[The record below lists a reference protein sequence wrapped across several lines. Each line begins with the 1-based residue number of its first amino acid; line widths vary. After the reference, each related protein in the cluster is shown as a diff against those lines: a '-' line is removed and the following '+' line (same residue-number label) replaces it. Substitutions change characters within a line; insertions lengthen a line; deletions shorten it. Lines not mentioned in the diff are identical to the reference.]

1 MGLEPESGFWDWIH
15 ESRSLIVSLSETRSL
30 LRNCLDLGFFIV
42 GEFLRLSV
50 SWCESLRA
58 FVCCGVWGLRES
70 NERREKGLVFFWVF
84 TF

>member
-42 GEFLRLSV
+42 GEFLRFCLSLCV
-50 SWCESLRA
+50 NLC
-58 FVCCGVWGLRES
+58 VCLCLWGLGFKREQ
-70 NERREKGLVFFWVF
+70 
-84 TF
+84 